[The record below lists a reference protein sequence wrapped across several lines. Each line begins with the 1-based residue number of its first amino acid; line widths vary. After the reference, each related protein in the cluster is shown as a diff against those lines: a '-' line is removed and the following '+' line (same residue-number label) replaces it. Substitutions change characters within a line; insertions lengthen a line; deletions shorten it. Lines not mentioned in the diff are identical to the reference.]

1 MTLKKLAE
9 AHLELHKKHGFK
21 SKDYWHHDEDQHND
35 QLSKKNLSKGSTHV
49 AMAAIGSIPGML
61 LKKHRGAAI
70 AAGAVAGALAGG
82 PVYRRVQA
90 NLDDR
95 IKRRKALMHDLRKRD
110 KIDVWS
116 RGKL

>member
-35 QLSKKNLSKGSTHV
+35 LSAKNNLSKNTTRV
-49 AMAAIGSIPGML
+49 AMAAMGSIPGML
-61 LKKHRGAAI
+61 LKKHRGVAT

-82 PVYRRVQA
+82 PVHRRVQA
-90 NLDDR
+90 NLEDR